1 MSEILLGGKAFQIL
15 EEGTIRFDFHV
26 EQTLRRLGL
35 DLIEKRTEETPEQFA
50 DRLFR
55 EMIDTGSALEVVAL
69 FLSPVGS
76 PWSPD
81 GCAKIAEY
89 IGTLTAAEDKAR
101 IKDLVVQAFMG
112 FFRKGL
118 ASAVISRT
126 LLDGAARSRGR
137 ARR

>member
-1 MSEILLGGKAFQIL
+1 MSEIFLGGKAFEVL

-35 DLIEKRTEETPEQFA
+35 DLIEKRNDETADQFA

-55 EMIDTGSALEVVAL
+55 QMIDTGSALEVVAL
-69 FLSPVGS
+69 FLSPVGT
-76 PWSPD
+76 PWSPE

-89 IGTLTAAEDKAR
+89 IGTLTTADDKAK
-101 IKDLVVQAFMG
+101 IKDLVIQAFIG

-126 LLDGAARSRGR
+126 LSEGAARSRGA